1 MQLPGQESAD
11 LEDISEESD
20 DGRDTDLDKPE
31 KNTSE
36 SRMGGQ
42 PILESQPEI
51 NMKVPS
57 NHFDFGAILPMLS
70 NLEEIYV
77 CYKVYTGKI

>member
-1 MQLPGQESAD
+1 M
-11 LEDISEESD
+11 
-20 DGRDTDLDKPE
+20 DKPE
-31 KNTSE
+31 KNTSD

-77 CYKVYTGKI
+77 CYKV

>member
-11 LEDISEESD
+11 LEDISEGSD
-20 DGRDTDLDKPE
+20 DGEDLDKPE

-77 CYKVYTGKI
+77 CYKVRTRKI

>member
-11 LEDISEESD
+11 LEDVSEESD
-20 DGRDTDLDKPE
+20 DGRDDMDKPE

-77 CYKVYTGKI
+77 CYKV

>member
-1 MQLPGQESAD
+1 M
-11 LEDISEESD
+11 
-20 DGRDTDLDKPE
+20 DKPE

-77 CYKVYTGKI
+77 CYKVWIHKSWIPGLIFQICSNSADTRCMHLLL

>member
-1 MQLPGQESAD
+1 M
-11 LEDISEESD
+11 EDISEGSD
-20 DGRDTDLDKPE
+20 DGEDLDKPE

-77 CYKVYTGKI
+77 CYKVRTRKI

>member
-11 LEDISEESD
+11 LEDISEGSD
-20 DGRDTDLDKPE
+20 DGEDLDKPE

-77 CYKVYTGKI
+77 CYKV